1 VKFHFVD
8 EYKAQ
13 FRIRSMCRVLGVSRS
28 GYYAWCGRPLPR
40 REVRNEAL
48 LVQIRETFRRSRGTY
63 GSPRIHRALKKDG
76 VACGRHRIA
85 RLMQL
90 GGIVAKMEAHF
101 RWTSTKREDIP
112 AAANLVQR
120 KFHADQPNRVW
131 ASDITLLRTGQGWLH
146 LVVIL
151 DLYSRRVVG
160 WSMRSRPTQELVVEA
175 LQMAIADRRPQA
187 GLIFHSDRGGQYL
200 SYEVQEALDEHGFR
214 ASTSRPGNCLDNA
227 VVETFF
233 KTLKTEMYYHRHFE
247 TRAEARTAVFDFIAT
262 FYNPVRLHSFLDYE
276 SPEAYER
283 ALNAA

>member
-1 VKFHFVD
+1 
-8 EYKAQ
+8 
-13 FRIRSMCRVLGVSRS
+13 
-28 GYYAWCGRPLPR
+28 
-40 REVRNEAL
+40 
-48 LVQIRETFRRSRGTY
+48 
-63 GSPRIHRALKKDG
+63 
-76 VACGRHRIA
+76 
-85 RLMQL
+85 MQL
-90 GGIVAKMEAHF
+90 EGIIAKTEAHF

-120 KFHADQPNRVW
+120 KFHADQPNRIW

-160 WSMRSRPTQELVVEA
+160 WSMRSRPTQQLVVEA
-175 LQMAIADRRPQA
+175 LEMAIADRRPEP

-200 SYEVQEALDEHGFR
+200 SYEVQELLDAHGFL

-233 KTLKTEMYYHRHFE
+233 KTLKTEMYYHRHFA
-247 TRAEARTAVFDFIAT
+247 TRHEARTAVFDFIAT
-262 FYNPVRLHSFLDYE
+262 FYNPIRLHSFLDYE

-283 ALNAA
+283 ALSAA

>member
-1 VKFHFVD
+1 MQPAPSERNATPGPEAETPGWAAPGLHRHSVSYARSCLLQTGDRQRLEWVKSAALGR
-8 EYKAQ
+8 EQ
-13 FRIRSMCRVLGVSRS
+13 VL
-28 GYYAWCGRPLPR
+28 P
-40 REVRNEAL
+40 
-48 LVQIRETFRRSRGTY
+48 
-63 GSPRIHRALKKDG
+63 
-76 VACGRHRIA
+76 
-85 RLMQL
+85 
-90 GGIVAKMEAHF
+90 AHF
-101 RWTSTKREDIP
+101 RWTSTKRDDIP

-175 LQMAIADRRPQA
+175 LQMAIADRRPEA

-200 SYEVQEALDEHGFR
+200 SYEVQEALDEHGFL

-233 KTLKTEMYYHRHFE
+233 KTLKTEMYYHRHFA

-262 FYNPVRLHSFLDYE
+262 FYNPIRLHSFLDYE
-276 SPEAYER
+276 SPEEYER
-283 ALNAA
+283 ALSAA